1 MATTG
6 TTGVRT
12 PSVEAILNALRQH
25 PDATAAKLAEAA
37 GIGRSTAAK
46 TLATLEAEGRVV
58 RQRGTPRGGKA
69 APDHWTL
76 APDPRSNHSDPDPAE
91 PPAAR
96 TVITTQR
103 ADTTKIPAEPP
114 SAEAVPVAG
123 TAAPSGTE
131 ATVKGLPKTAR
142 SSAAP
147 MQPPWPR
154 PGPAGWSPP
163 SAPCPSTLRVGLP
176 GSRWQSPWTATAA
189 VGLDGP
195 RASTASRP
203 QGRAGRRRWG
213 GRPAWPG
220 WAGGCAARAGAAR

>member
-103 ADTTKIPAEPP
+103 ADTTKIPVAEYEEWVYTTNDYYYHPQALTDVQRLQHNVEVLNAWLGL
-114 SAEAVPVAG
+114 SADDVA
-123 TAAPSGTE
+123 AL
-131 ATVKGLPKTAR
+131 KK
-142 SSAAP
+142 
-147 MQPPWPR
+147 
-154 PGPAGWSPP
+154 
-163 SAPCPSTLRVGLP
+163 
-176 GSRWQSPWTATAA
+176 
-189 VGLDGP
+189 DGVL
-195 RASTASRP
+195 
-203 QGRAGRRRWG
+203 
-213 GRPAWPG
+213 
-220 WAGGCAARAGAAR
+220 